1 MKYWITGSLAAVIIP
16 TFLFFLTNNVK
27 VELPIDEGYPKPLTN
42 PPAEIRALYATSW
55 SATSQEKMDY
65 LIDLVSTTA
74 ANAIIV
80 DIKDYSG
87 IVSYS
92 PFLLVNKIESS
103 SSSLPLAEKYG
114 ALTNRIKDINP
125 FVENMHRNN
134 VYLIGRITVF
144 QDPIL
149 AKARPDL
156 AVKDPSGAVWKDN
169 KGLSWM
175 DTANKEVWD
184 YNLAI
189 AKDLFKRG
197 FDEVNFDYIRFPS
210 DGQGINSLV
219 FPAWDKTVSKRE
231 VVRSFF
237 QYLRENLP
245 DKRISADIFGQ
256 TTVTSDDFG
265 IGQVIEDAY
274 RYFDYVAPMVYP
286 SHFINGF
293 IGYSN
298 PAEHPYEVIEYSM
311 EEAAKRYVNYEAEL
325 LKNSTSTGMASST
338 SILKSKLRPWF
349 QAFDLGAVYTPEMIR
364 KQIEAMNEVKSRY
377 PKVFD
382 GYFLWSP
389 KNNYSASALIE

>member
-1 MKYWITGSLAAVIIP
+1 MRYWITGTLAAIIAP

-27 VELPIDEGYPKPLTN
+27 VELPIDDGYPKPLAN

-65 LIDLVSTTA
+65 LIDLVSSTA
-74 ANAIIV
+74 ANAIVV

-92 PFLLVNKIESS
+92 PKPLVGGIELPT

-125 FVENMHRNN
+125 FVENMHRHN
-134 VYLIGRITVF
+134 VYLIGRVTVF

-156 AVKDPSGAVWKDN
+156 AVKDPNGAVWKDN

-189 AKDLFKRG
+189 AQDLFRRG

-210 DGQGINSLV
+210 DGKGINSLV
-219 FPAWDKTVSKRE
+219 FPAWDKTNSKRE

-274 RYFDYVAPMVYP
+274 QYFDYVAPMIYP

-293 IGYSN
+293 IGYAN
-298 PAEHPYEVIEYSM
+298 PAEHPYEVVKYSM
-311 EEAAKRYVNYEAEL
+311 EEAAKRYVAYDVL
-325 LKNSTSTGMASST
+325 LRGTSTEP
-338 SILKSKLRPWF
+338 ILKSKLRPWL

-364 KQIEAMNEVKSRY
+364 KQIEAINEVRSRY
-377 PKVFD
+377 PEVFD

-389 KNNYSASALIE
+389 KNNYAASSLIE